1 MAQAY
6 TSIHT
11 PYTYTG
17 KVHITNVQQNKCTE
31 IEIMMNLV
39 NVYFNSQQKEVTTK
53 CKIHIPL
60 SVTGALWLPD
70 A

>member
-39 NVYFNSQQKEVTTK
+39 IQMFTL
-53 CKIHIPL
+53 IHNRRR
-60 SVTGALWLPD
+60 
-70 A
+70 